1 MTIFI
6 DIAMLTSRHPG
17 NNGSLTGSAGDGKGV
32 LNAIGSAYITT
43 VNYLMNY

>member
-17 NNGSLTGSAGDGKGV
+17 NNGSLTGDGKGV